1 LQHALFL
8 KFHHYFKSKYRIA
21 VSRLFFI
28 ATLVIFIFGRNGLEM
43 HMVLLAEVLFLF
55 GVLLVGI
62 GVLGRAWSL
71 SYIAG
76 MKNKSLVTKGPYSL
90 CRHPLYLFSFAGCM
104 GIGLCTETLTVPLL
118 ILIGF
123 AIYYPLAIKKEEF
136 KMASRFSDDY
146 GIYAATVPCFM
157 PNFRTFQD
165 DEIRTINSNAF
176 LRGLTSLIYFIA
188 LIGVFELIESMRSA
202 GLLLSFYTIY

>member
-1 LQHALFL
+1 MFL

-28 ATLVIFIFGRNGLEM
+28 TTFAIFIFGRNGLEM
-43 HMVLLAEVLFLF
+43 HTVVLAEILFLF
-55 GVLLVGI
+55 GVLLVGV

-90 CRHPLYLFSFAGCM
+90 CRHPLYLFSFAGCI
-104 GIGLCTETLTVPLL
+104 GIGLCTETLTVPLI

-136 KMASRFSDDY
+136 KMASRFRDDY
-146 GIYAATVPCFM
+146 EIYAATVPCFV

-188 LIGVFELIESMRSA
+188 LIGVFELIESLHTA
-202 GLLLSFYTIY
+202 GLLVPFYTIY